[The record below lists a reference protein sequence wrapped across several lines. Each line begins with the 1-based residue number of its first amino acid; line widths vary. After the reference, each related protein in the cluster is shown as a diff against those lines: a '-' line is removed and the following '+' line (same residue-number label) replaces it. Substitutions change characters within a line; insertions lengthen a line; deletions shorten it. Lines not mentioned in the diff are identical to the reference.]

1 MFLIINDRLSITQ
14 IKNYANR
21 NPLSVIDTT
30 NYHQPMIGFTFS
42 WIPDSGFRIPDCRVE
57 SVGMDPHPPAKRHLM
72 KLPGKFHWPL
82 LNAGDAGGPAA
93 SPWCRKFALKQS
105 MDKFKQIGRVFDLRA
120 SIGMALTN

>member
-42 WIPDSGFRIPDCRVE
+42 WIPDSGFRIAGSNQSEWIRI
-57 SVGMDPHPPAKRHLM
+57 HLQ
-72 KLPGKFHWPL
+72 
-82 LNAGDAGGPAA
+82 NA
-93 SPWCRKFALKQS
+93 
-105 MDKFKQIGRVFDLRA
+105 I
-120 SIGMALTN
+120 